1 MIGGAALV
9 ALVGI
14 LKLQSQPQAQF
25 SVLLALVLLYLAWAL
40 IHHILDKS
48 LTLEVSLEYI
58 LTALLALIFFYGV
71 LI

>member
-1 MIGGAALV
+1 M